1 MSTITIDR
9 VSPPTGVRGGHIRVD
24 CHGIDTAALEACEL
38 VFGST
43 PARPTL
49 TSPSVVLGTV
59 PSRPHA
65 PDDTPAADAAHLY
78 LRQHEETSSP
88 IPFSTATLLAEN
100 LHPVAN
106 PAIDRHG
113 TIYTT
118 ISGTKGQQVPVSIYR
133 ISPDGDIEPFVSGIL
148 NPTGLAFGP
157 NGDLYVTSRH
167 AGKVLRV
174 SESGTTST
182 VAEDLG
188 VVTGLAFDSQ
198 GRLHVGDRRGTIYQ
212 LSDTGAAREVA
223 ELEPSIS
230 AYHLAFGDHDQLYV
244 SYPTLSGYDRVV
256 RITPDG
262 NIETVV
268 QNLGRAQ
275 GLALDQDDN
284 LYVVSYI
291 QGNGGVVKITP
302 AGEMER
308 VIAGVNLVGL
318 AFGMDSEL
326 ILADNSALYKLNL
339 GVQGRSLLP

>member
-9 VSPPTGVRGGHIRVD
+9 VSPQAGVRGGHIRVD
-24 CHGIDTAALEACEL
+24 CHGIDTEMLETCEL

-49 TSPSVVLGTV
+49 TSPSMVLGIV
-59 PSRPHA
+59 PSPSDS
-65 PDDTPAADAAHLY
+65 PDADTTHLY
-78 LRQHEETSSP
+78 LRQHEVTSPP
-88 IPFSTATLLAEN
+88 ISFSTATLLAEN

-106 PAIDRHG
+106 PAVDRHG
-113 TIYTT
+113 AIYTT

-133 ISPDGDIEPFVSGIL
+133 ISPDGDIDPFVSGIL

-157 NGDLYVTSRH
+157 DGDLYVTSRH
-167 AGKVLRV
+167 AGKVIRIN
-174 SESGTTST
+174 ESGTPST

-212 LSDTGAAREVA
+212 LSDTGSARAVV
-223 ELEPSIS
+223 ELEPSIA
-230 AYHLAFGDHDQLYV
+230 AYHLAFGDQDQLYV
-244 SYPTLSGYDRVV
+244 SYPTLSGYDHVV
-256 RITPDG
+256 KITPNG
-262 NIETVV
+262 NIETVT
-268 QNLGRAQ
+268 QSLGRAQ
-275 GLALDQDDN
+275 GIALDQDGN
-284 LYVVSYI
+284 LYVVGYI
-291 QGNGGVVKITP
+291 QGHGGVVKITP
-302 AGEMER
+302 SGEMER